1 MNIIPTNWR
10 HSRNP
15 EPHYHKGKK
24 RCGEKSLPQGCVE
37 NKEIIGGGRGK
48 DKKSTPGRK
57 KRKRVAYLLFFP
69 YNYSILI

>member
-1 MNIIPTNWR
+1 MLR

-37 NKEIIGGGRGK
+37 NKEIIGGREGK
-48 DKKSTPGRK
+48 TKNPPQGE
-57 KRKRVAYLLFFP
+57 KREKGLHIYSFSLIITLF
-69 YNYSILI
+69 